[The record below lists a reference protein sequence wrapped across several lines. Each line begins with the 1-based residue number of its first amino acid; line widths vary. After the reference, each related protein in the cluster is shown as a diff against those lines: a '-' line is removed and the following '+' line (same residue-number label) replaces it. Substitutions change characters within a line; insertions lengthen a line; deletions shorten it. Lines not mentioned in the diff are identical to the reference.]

1 MTWEFLVSDNEDTFR
16 DKGQNGIVLM
26 ISRQALMERLE
37 S

>member
-1 MTWEFLVSDNEDTFR
+1 MTWEFLASGDEDTFR
-16 DKGQNGIVLM
+16 DKGQNGIVLL